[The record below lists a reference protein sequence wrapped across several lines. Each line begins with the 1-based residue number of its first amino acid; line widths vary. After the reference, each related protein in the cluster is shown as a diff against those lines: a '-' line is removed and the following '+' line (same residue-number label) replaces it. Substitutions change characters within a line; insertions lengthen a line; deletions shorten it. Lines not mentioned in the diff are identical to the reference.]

1 MGVLSNWLAQRS
13 VKPWLRCEGSSPS
26 TPTKHPYYQTLKLKK
41 KRLLVDGLKENK
53 CDICKITEWKSDINA
68 VRPYRREI
76 T

>member
-1 MGVLSNWLAQRS
+1 
-13 VKPWLRCEGSSPS
+13 
-26 TPTKHPYYQTLKLKK
+26 
-41 KRLLVDGLKENK
+41 LLVDGLKENK